1 VAAEGGTCP
10 TGAFKA
16 QRIAA
21 VTESCDTSCFAAL
34 TEEQIVECE
43 EEAAE
48 IAGAEVRQE
57 EAAELLVKLYARMIV
72 RNIRAERNDDE
83 L

>member
-1 VAAEGGTCP
+1 MSQHEITITP
-10 TGAFKA
+10 E
-16 QRIAA
+16 QQEQI
-21 VTESCDTSCFAAL
+21 DWCFAVL

-48 IAGAEVRQE
+48 IAGAELHQD

-72 RNIRAERNDDE
+72 RNVRAERNGGE
-83 L
+83 Q

>member
-1 VAAEGGTCP
+1 MNSHETNFTPEEQEQLDWCRTV
-10 TGAFKA
+10 
-16 QRIAA
+16 
-21 VTESCDTSCFAAL
+21 L

-48 IAGAEVRQE
+48 IAGAELHQN

-72 RNIRAERNDDE
+72 RNVRAEHSGGE
-83 L
+83 Q